1 MFATKVLRFTLFA
14 LLTTVNIQIKI
25 NIILK
30 DKILMKNYKKHL
42 IGLKSLMDVQI
53 VLELLSVQLFVEIRP
68 ALRIINMNANSWI

>member
-1 MFATKVLRFTLFA
+1 MFAAKVFRFALFA

-30 DKILMKNYKKHL
+30 DKTQMKNYKNHL

-53 VLELLSVQLFVEIRP
+53 VLELLSVQLFAEIRP
-68 ALRIINMNANSWI
+68 VLHIIDMNAHSWI